1 MTSNVTF
8 YFHQLDSILDI
19 CPKKIRY
26 FLMYSILGLRFFVVN
41 VVNVP
46 INGSGR
52 KNIKYVSSRNV
63 LCAGL

>member
-1 MTSNVTF
+1 MMS
-8 YFHQLDSILDI
+8 
-19 CPKKIRY
+19 KKIFIFFNVLDFRVV
-26 FLMYSILGLRFFVVN
+26 FFVVFFY

-52 KNIKYVSSRNV
+52 KNINYVSTRNV